1 MTRFSRFFPHSRLI
15 TEEQAHVQR
24 VESSWGKSLRLRRR
38 LYLDLFH
45 WQIWIHVG
53 HSSDGISQSLHA
65 TTTTHCQQS
74 YNQTKPLSI
83 IWTSPSC
90 WQHNRAQ
97 QKYSLRS
104 QHAYISPRS
113 SISEALYYKCTQSH
127 PVSVKFTGS
136 IYCRNEDASPVNVAA
151 AVLLLVVWSHHC
163 VSGTAIS
170 SRPIYSAAFAA
181 FSHTS

>member
-1 MTRFSRFFPHSRLI
+1 MTRLSRFFPHSRLI

-53 HSSDGISQSLHA
+53 HSSDGISQSLHT

-97 QKYSLRS
+97 STVNTLTLAQDHPSQKHYTISALSLIQFLWNSLAWRRFS
-104 QHAYISPRS
+104 CECCRGSVASRRLITSPCQR
-113 SISEALYYKCTQSH
+113 
-127 PVSVKFTGS
+127 
-136 IYCRNEDASPVNVAA
+136 
-151 AVLLLVVWSHHC
+151 HC
-163 VSGTAIS
+163 
-170 SRPIYSAAFAA
+170 Y
-181 FSHTS
+181 